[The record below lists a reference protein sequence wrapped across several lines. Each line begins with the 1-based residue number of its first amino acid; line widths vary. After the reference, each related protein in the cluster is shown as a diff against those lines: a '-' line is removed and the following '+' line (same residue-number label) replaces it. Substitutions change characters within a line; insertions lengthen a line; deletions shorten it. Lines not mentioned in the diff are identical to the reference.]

1 MKENYLRLQTAQTF
15 ALAAALMTCAQL
27 GFAQSAREYHRTLP
41 VTSAD
46 PVTLDVHLSEGEL
59 QIAYGRDEQVSIVA
73 IARVPAGTKVGD
85 ESPEA
90 PISVE
95 QDGNHVQVRN
105 PSGAGSATEKI
116 KIVCRIDVPYRTEV
130 RSVVDNGKQ
139 TITGIMG
146 PVKTQT
152 KNGDIKVSYISK
164 GALAEAD
171 SGNLDLEVIGARVEA
186 RTGAGAI
193 SCIRALQG
201 VDAETGDGD
210 IVLIVVGPSKA
221 TVKKGTGRIEVGAAR
236 GGFIGSTVGGNLRV
250 KAAPHDDWRLSSVSG
265 NIRVELPQAA
275 KFDVDATTSSGEVLI
290 NRDDM
295 ERPNASVR
303 NLRQKV
309 NGGGNRIEA
318 HTESGNIVIRRL

>member
-1 MKENYLRLQTAQTF
+1 MKENYLRLQTAQTL
-15 ALAAALMTCAQL
+15 ALTVALMTCAQR
-27 GFAQSAREYHRTLP
+27 GFAQSAREYHLTLP

-73 IARVPAGTKVGD
+73 IARVPASTKAGD
-85 ESPEA
+85 ESLAA

-105 PSGAGSATEKI
+105 PSGAGSAAEKI
-116 KIVCRIDVPYRTEV
+116 RIVCRIDVPYRTEV
-130 RSVVDNGKQ
+130 HSVVDNGKQ

-164 GALAEAD
+164 GALVEAD
-171 SGNLDLEVIGARVEA
+171 SGDLDLEVIGARVEA

-193 SCIRALQG
+193 SCTRALQG
-201 VDAETGDGD
+201 ADAETGNGD

-221 TVKKGTGRIEVGAAR
+221 RVKKGTGRIEVEAAR
-236 GGFIGSTVGGNLRV
+236 GGLIGSTAVGDLRV

-265 NIRVELPQAA
+265 SIRVELPRTA
-275 KFDVDATTSSGEVLI
+275 KFEVDATTDSGEVLI
-290 NRDDM
+290 NRDDI

-303 NLRQKV
+303 NLHQKV
-309 NGGGNRIEA
+309 NGGGNHIEA